1 MPLAYYHPGGTSCVR
16 FTNLE
21 QLTCPRSDVKGE
33 AILPAFS
40 QSQHFDVNNF
50 LCVRESG
57 ALPLSSLPVIV
68 TWADVCGRD
77 EPRD

>member
-1 MPLAYYHPGGTSCVR
+1 MPLAYYHPEGKSCVR

-33 AILPAFS
+33 GILLAFS
-40 QSQHFDVNNF
+40 QSQHFDVNN
-50 LCVRESG
+50 LCV
-57 ALPLSSLPVIV
+57 LLSSLPVIV